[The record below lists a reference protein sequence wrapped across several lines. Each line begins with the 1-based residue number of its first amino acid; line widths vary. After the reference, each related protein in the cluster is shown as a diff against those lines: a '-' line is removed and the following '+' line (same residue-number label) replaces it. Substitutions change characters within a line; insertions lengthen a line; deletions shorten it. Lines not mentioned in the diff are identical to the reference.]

1 LNIHFLEEIVD
12 AAPVVAIM
20 TLVEEPSVTGV
31 EIPPCL
37 LLVLLAVAADR
48 TGTISA
54 VFLLPLEISKFGR
67 KKVDVLLIGQYAHNK
82 ILGGSVDHITL
93 VVFVG
98 CCPLTPL
105 TKFLGIIIVIDDNR
119 FLSIHLLFKF

>member
-1 LNIHFLEEIVD
+1 RIQFLEKIID

-37 LLVLLAVAADR
+37 LLVLLAVSADR
-48 TGTISA
+48 TGTIGS
-54 VFLLPLEISKFGR
+54 VFLLPLEIPEFRR
-67 KKVDVLLIGQYAHNK
+67 KKVDMLLIGQYAHNK
-82 ILGGSVDHITL
+82 IWGGSVDHITL

-98 CCPLTPL
+98 CCPLTPF
-105 TKFLGIIIVIDDNR
+105 TKFLVIILVIDDNR
-119 FLSIHLLFKF
+119 FLSIRHLFKF